1 MSGASLAL
9 SGTFALVVV
18 EGTEKTLRRCACKGQ
33 LFRVA
38 VLGLGTLVRTFVRGG
53 CGSIRDDAALVGK
66 IISIVFS
73 GFFVVWDTCVAPH
86 NMRVMTN

>member
-38 VLGLGTLVRTFVRGG
+38 VLGLGTFVRTFVLGG
-53 CGSIRDDAALVGK
+53 GGRPREDAAQVCTMFSVLL
-66 IISIVFS
+66 S
-73 GFFVVWDTCVAPH
+73 GFCVG
-86 NMRVMTN
+86 